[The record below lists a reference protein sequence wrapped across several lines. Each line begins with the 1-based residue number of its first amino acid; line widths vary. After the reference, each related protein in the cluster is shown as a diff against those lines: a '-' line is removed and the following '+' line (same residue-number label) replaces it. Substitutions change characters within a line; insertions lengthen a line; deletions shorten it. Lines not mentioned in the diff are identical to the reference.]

1 MDKVTKETQMGELI
15 REYPQAIPVLLK
27 FGLHCIGCP
36 MSSMETIEQGAL
48 AHGLSEEDINKLVE
62 EINQAIE
69 KPVEKTESQE

>member
-1 MDKVTKETQMGELI
+1 MHKATKETQMGELI

-36 MSSMETIEQGAL
+36 MSALETIEQGAL
-48 AHGLSEEDINKLVE
+48 AHGLSEQDINKLVE
-62 EINQAIE
+62 EINQVIE